1 MMKLVAGVTVFQ
13 DLVGTRMS
21 INYSEV
27 DDQGTVVADNKR
39 IDRIITDQTTKDDA
53 AALMQSAQSI
63 LDNMG

>member
-1 MMKLVAGVTVFQ
+1 MKLVAGVTVFQ

-27 DDQGTVVADNKR
+27 DDQGTVIADNKR
-39 IDRIITDQTTKDDA
+39 IDRIITDQTTRDHA
-53 AALMQSAQSI
+53 TALMQSAQSI

>member
-1 MMKLVAGVTVFQ
+1 MKLVAGVTVFQ

-27 DDQGTVVADNKR
+27 DDQGTVIADNKR
-39 IDRIITDQTTKDDA
+39 IDRIITDADLKASA
-53 AALMQSAQSI
+53 AALMQGAQSI

>member
-1 MMKLVAGVTVFQ
+1 MKLVAGVTVFQ

-27 DDQGTVVADNKR
+27 DDQGTVIADNKR
-39 IDRIITDQTTKDDA
+39 IDRIITDANLKASA
-53 AALMQSAQSI
+53 AALMQGAQSI

>member
-1 MMKLVAGVTVFQ
+1 MKLVAGVTVFQ

-27 DDQGTVVADNKR
+27 DDQGTVIADNKR
-39 IDRIITDQTTKDDA
+39 IDRIITDADLKASATT
-53 AALMQSAQSI
+53 LMQGAQSI

>member
-1 MMKLVAGVTVFQ
+1 MKLVAGVTVFQ

-27 DDQGTVVADNKR
+27 DDQGTVIADNKR
-39 IDRIITDQTTKDDA
+39 IDRIITDTEMKASAT
-53 AALMQSAQSI
+53 ALMQGAQSI

>member
-1 MMKLVAGVTVFQ
+1 MKLVAGVTVFQ

-27 DDQGTVVADNKR
+27 DDQGTVIADNKR
-39 IDRIITDQTTKDDA
+39 IDRIITDAEMKASAT
-53 AALMQSAQSI
+53 ALMQGAQSI

>member
-27 DDQGTVVADNKR
+27 DDQGTVIADNKR
-39 IDRIITDQTTKDDA
+39 IDRIITDQTTRDHA
-53 AALMQSAQSI
+53 TALMQSAQSI

>member
-1 MMKLVAGVTVFQ
+1 MKLVAGVTVFQ

-27 DDQGTVVADNKR
+27 DDQGTVIADNKR
-39 IDRIITDQTTKDDA
+39 IDRIITDQTTRDHA

>member
-1 MMKLVAGVTVFQ
+1 MKLVAGVTVFQ

-27 DDQGTVVADNKR
+27 DDQGTVIADNKR
-39 IDRIITDQTTKDDA
+39 IDRIVTDADLKASAT
-53 AALMQSAQSI
+53 ALMQGAQSI

>member
-1 MMKLVAGVTVFQ
+1 MKLVAGVTVFQ

-27 DDQGTVVADNKR
+27 DDQGTVIADNKR
-39 IDRIITDQTTKDDA
+39 IDRIITDADLKASAT
-53 AALMQSAQSI
+53 ALMQGAQSI

>member
-27 DDQGTVVADNKR
+27 DDQGTVIADNKR
-39 IDRIITDQTTKDDA
+39 IDRIITDAEMKASAT
-53 AALMQSAQSI
+53 ALMQGAQSI

>member
-1 MMKLVAGVTVFQ
+1 MKLVAGVTVFQ

-27 DDQGTVVADNKR
+27 DDQGTVIADNKR
-39 IDRIITDQTTKDDA
+39 IDRIITDADLKVSAT
-53 AALMQSAQSI
+53 ALMQGAQSI

>member
-1 MMKLVAGVTVFQ
+1 MIKLVAGVTVFQ

-39 IDRIITDQTTKDDA
+39 IDRIITDQTTRDYA
-53 AALMQSAQSI
+53 TALMQSAQSI